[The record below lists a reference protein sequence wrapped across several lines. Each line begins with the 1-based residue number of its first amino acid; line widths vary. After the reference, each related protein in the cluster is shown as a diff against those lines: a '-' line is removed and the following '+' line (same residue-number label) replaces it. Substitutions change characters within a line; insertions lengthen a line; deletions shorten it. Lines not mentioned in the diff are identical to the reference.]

1 MKLNEIINV
10 RPALEK
16 IAGMEMDGAQAL
28 KFAKFTKDVLMP
40 LQDFEVK
47 RAELFRKFGAEEGEG
62 DQRNIKILPENEKKF
77 NAAIKRALDKEIK
90 VGPFD
95 ITKLGI
101 KISPAELVNAL
112 GLFK

>member
-16 IAGMEMDGAQAL
+16 IAAMEMDGGQAL
-28 KFAKFTKDVLMP
+28 KFAKFTKDILLP

-47 RAELFRKFGAEEGEG
+47 RAELFRKFGVEEGEG